1 MISPFSTGLF
11 AQAILESGTE
21 NNVWTLNYPQ
31 QSPETYVYQLAN
43 KTDCLRSTDAEMIA
57 CLKTKS
63 ATAIRLAQSVE
74 CTPGYFCQGYAPI
87 VDGDGGF
94 VPDIPLKLRE
104 EAHDDSY
111 VPIISGICR
120 DDGSLYTQSFIP
132 ESNDGGFTNE
142 EFEYYLKNNILSI
155 FEAQMTTEQ
164 YNNVFQAFKWY
175 YQEWPYIEDLD
186 YNREAFNKMLTD
198 GAFGYSW
205 DRQLKMN
212 AQHNAPTYAYV
223 QSFIS
228 NNASSFIPPW
238 MGVPHMGE
246 LPYVWGYGKLLN
258 NPEVRE
264 DSGIY
269 YDIVGWTDEDIAYAD
284 YQITLWTNF
293 AKYANPTPEPVKS
306 PFDETMT
313 TWEEFKLD
321 DGLKVFDLDRTIT
334 THENFRQ
341 QRDYFFMD
349 FISYLVDKEVRSSE
363 EVVAK
368 RPTTGFNSDKIKQAQ
383 KKIILN
389 ALVASGLILEN
400 PDTFDQQ

>member
-1 MISPFSTGLF
+1 
-11 AQAILESGTE
+11 
-21 NNVWTLNYPQ
+21 
-31 QSPETYVYQLAN
+31 
-43 KTDCLRSTDAEMIA
+43 
-57 CLKTKS
+57 
-63 ATAIRLAQSVE
+63 
-74 CTPGYFCQGYAPI
+74 
-87 VDGDGGF
+87 
-94 VPDIPLKLRE
+94 
-104 EAHDDSY
+104 
-111 VPIISGICR
+111 
-120 DDGSLYTQSFIP
+120 
-132 ESNDGGFTNE
+132 
-142 EFEYYLKNNILSI
+142 
-155 FEAQMTTEQ
+155 MTTEQ